1 MKRVI
6 IMLGLVVAMMLS
18 ACGQKSEVPTDIVDQ
33 NQSITQM
40 NVTSNAHKYAN
51 EVYPGMDVRP
61 LMQSDSSV
69 TKDCRFGDGW
79 GSGEL
84 INNANGVSLGKIK
97 CQTNGHGKG
106 TFGCMPVVDFQ
117 KKDYADQEG
126 KCDPSITALEKF
138 SK

>member
-1 MKRVI
+1 MKHVI
-6 IMLGLVVAMMLS
+6 VMTVAVLLVMAEGCS
-18 ACGQKSEVPTDIVDQ
+18 KQDTVPTDIVDQ
-33 NQSITQM
+33 NQSITQA
-40 NVTSNAHKYAN
+40 NVTSNAHRYAN
-51 EVYPGMDVRP
+51 EVFPGMDVRP

-69 TKDCRFGDGW
+69 TKDCRYGDGW

-84 INNANGVSLGKIK
+84 IDNATGKSLGKIK

-106 TFGCMPVVDFQ
+106 TFGCMPTADFQ

-126 KCDPSITALEKF
+126 KCDLSITTLEKF